1 MSVSLAKVTTPAT
14 VSLVKDTDA
23 AYALR
28 MVRPVTNDLI
38 ANDLDALAEVFR
50 IQEIRALSCLE
61 DNLHALDTWNG
72 AYGVDYAPNAIAF
85 EREIDAQLD
94 ALTAGKYAAT
104 R

>member
-1 MSVSLAKVTTPAT
+1 MSVSLAKVATPAT

-38 ANDLDALAEVFR
+38 ANDMDALAEVFR
-50 IQEIRALSCLE
+50 IQEIRAIDCVENYLLAMDQQE
-61 DNLHALDTWNG
+61 
-72 AYGVDYAPNAIAF
+72 PNAAF
-85 EREIDAQLD
+85 DALADAALD

>member
-14 VSLVKDTDA
+14 VSLVKDTDD

-28 MVRPVTNDLI
+28 LVRPVTNDLI

-50 IQEIRALSCLE
+50 IQQTRAITCIENDLF
-61 DNLHALDTWNG
+61 ALDTWNG
-72 AYGVDYAPNAIAF
+72 AYGVDYASNAVAF